1 MKDKMKKILKNKKII
16 FIVAIIL
23 FITVTILLL
32 AGKIKEL
39 DEYINNL
46 MLNIRNNSLT
56 NIMIVITNIGSS
68 YALIALSL
76 LLLFIIKKKRIPL
89 AIIINLISVTLIS
102 QLFKFII
109 QRDRPE
115 GFNILVESGYSYPS
129 GHSMVS
135 MAYYGLIAYLIYKNV
150 KNKVLKTILI
160 ITIFIGII
168 LIGFSRLYL
177 GMHYF
182 SDVISGFF
190 AAIAYL
196 MVFIHYYKMIIKK
209 EDKK

>member
-1 MKDKMKKILKNKKII
+1 MKNKMKKILKNKKII
-16 FIVAIIL
+16 FIVAIII

-89 AIIINLISVTLIS
+89 AIRINLISVTLIS

-135 MAYYGLIAYLIYKNV
+135 MAYYGLIAYLIYENFKS
-150 KNKVLKTILI
+150 KVLKTILI
-160 ITIFIGII
+160 ITIFIGIF